1 MDEYIYDYT
10 IMVPYHPGSV
20 DRDNDYAFIIE
31 SWRILNQNMNFVYYD
46 PSIKH
51 LEKLYED
58 HHK

>member
-1 MDEYIYDYT
+1 
-10 IMVPYHPGSV
+10 MVPFHPGSV
-20 DRDNDYAFIIE
+20 DRDNGYAFITK